1 MLGRMMCRYTSNSVG
16 HQVKFSPGWK
26 QLVELTK
33 NCEFAYIINPEFL
46 SEVLLYQINFS
57 KTSK

>member
-1 MLGRMMCRYTSNSVG
+1 MRHAGEDDVQIDKNSVG

-33 NCEFAYIINPEFL
+33 NCVFAYIINPEFL
-46 SEVLLYQINFS
+46 SEVLLYQTKF
-57 KTSK
+57 